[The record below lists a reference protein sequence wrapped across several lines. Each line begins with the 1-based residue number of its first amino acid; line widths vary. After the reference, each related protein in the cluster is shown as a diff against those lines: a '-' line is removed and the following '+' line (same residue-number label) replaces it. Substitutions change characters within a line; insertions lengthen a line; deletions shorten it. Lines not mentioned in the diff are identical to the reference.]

1 MSNACRSH
9 AERMPNAWQCS
20 CDSHVSAC
28 VRHAFDI
35 RSTCDF
41 FATPTKLVRID
52 KSHDFSVEV
61 QKMWLPCG
69 RHAIFMWFP
78 SVDMR
83 SACVSSMPNAWE
95 SHENRMNGWESHRNH
110 TPAVTFYFSLP
121 YPSTLHDTLRSTVLL
136 SLVFSLF
143 PGSSIQALSTLTD
156 VWFVETPVGKWS
168 VCFMGQQNSK
178 LTFKQ
183 QRWPLLSVKYSIN
196 FIIQCTQTHYR
207 NLWCILVYTEGG
219 PS

>member
-78 SVDMR
+78 CVDMR

-110 TPAVTFYFSLP
+110 TPAVSFYFSLP
-121 YPSTLHDTLRSTVLL
+121 YPSTLHDTLRSTVIP
-136 SLVFSLF
+136 SAVFSLF
-143 PGSSIQALSTLTD
+143 PGSSMSCHSKASCLRSCFFVSQSGIQWMTTGRTND
-156 VWFVETPVGKWS
+156 CRRTIP
-168 VCFMGQQNSK
+168 M
-178 LTFKQ
+178 
-183 QRWPLLSVKYSIN
+183 R
-196 FIIQCTQTHYR
+196 
-207 NLWCILVYTEGG
+207 YTRHSG
-219 PS
+219 PSQRHSLV